1 MKMTG
6 TPSRK
11 TLCAAADLADVRGI
25 FFDLDGTLLDVEMS
39 AFIPAYLKGL
49 AASFADVAPADKL
62 VEVLLDTTWSLL
74 RADDGS
80 RTNEEAYLLA
90 VQQQLGIPP
99 DLYRHRLT
107 GYFREGLAPLEEHV
121 RPLPVARDILQICF
135 NKGLKV
141 VVATNPVFPRP
152 VVDARLAWGGLL
164 GFPFQQ
170 VTSYENSRYCKPNPR
185 YFTTLLAELGLQP
198 GETIMVGN
206 DTEHDLAARQAG
218 IRTFL
223 VDTWLEDRTHNGFV
237 TDYRGSHQDLLAFVE
252 DLGEKTDNN

>member
-1 MKMTG
+1 MEAFPDTAE
-6 TPSRK
+6 
-11 TLCAAADLADVRGI
+11 LVDVRGI

-49 AASFADVAPADKL
+49 AASFADVATPEKL
-62 VEVLLDTTWSLL
+62 VDVLLGTTWSLL
-74 RADDGS
+74 GGNDGS
-80 RTNEEAYLLA
+80 RTNEEAYLFA
-90 VQQQLGIPP
+90 VQEKLGISP
-99 DLYRHRLT
+99 DLYRHRLA
-107 GYFREGLAPLEEHV
+107 GYFQEGLGHLEEHV
-121 RPLPVARDILQICF
+121 RPLPVARDILQVCF
-135 NKGLKV
+135 NKGLTV

-185 YFTTLLAELGLQP
+185 YFTSLLEELGLQP
-198 GETIMVGN
+198 WETIMVGN

-223 VDTWLEDRTHNGFV
+223 VDTWLEDRTQNGFV
-237 TDYRGSHQDLLAFVE
+237 TDFRGSHEDLLDFVE
-252 DLGEKTDNN
+252 GLGAKADNN